1 MGRDISR
8 WEEDFNP
15 VQLLGVGDKRWK
27 GGGGRGIRRWEED
40 LNAVQ
45 LLGGGEML

>member
-1 MGRDISR
+1 MGREISR

-27 GGGGRGIRRWEED
+27 GGGGRRDKE
-40 LNAVQ
+40 V
-45 LLGGGEML
+45 GGGLECGPAPRRR